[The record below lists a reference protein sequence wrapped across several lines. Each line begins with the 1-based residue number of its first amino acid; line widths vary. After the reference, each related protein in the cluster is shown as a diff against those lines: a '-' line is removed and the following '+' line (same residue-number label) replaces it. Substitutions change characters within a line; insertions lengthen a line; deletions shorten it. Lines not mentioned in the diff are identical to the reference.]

1 MEGLTSKAIQLTNSS
16 DSLSLDVN
24 KEDEAYA
31 DCRQSAAEA
40 SRLCVVATGM
50 LCATPYEDICSPMAR
65 TIQFQN
71 TRYMYLDFSTPQR
84 TPACAKFRSWR
95 TDEYCESVLPRA
107 TRCCPNVPSCFAQ
120 YQEVD
125 D

>member
-31 DCRQSAAEA
+31 DCQQRAAEA
-40 SRLCVVATGM
+40 LCVAETGM
-50 LCATPYEDICSPMAR
+50 LYATPYL
-65 TIQFQN
+65 
-71 TRYMYLDFSTPQR
+71 YLDFSTPQR
-84 TPACAKFRSWR
+84 TPACAKFRSWMN
-95 TDEYCESVLPRA
+95 DEYCESVLPRA
-107 TRCCPNVPSCFAQ
+107 TWCCPNVPSCFAQ